1 VSHEYVAE
9 RKRNALV
16 NTSTGARVLSAVMLP
31 WFIIWPP
38 KAFGVLTTTGRKT
51 GKPRRKCVR
60 VIRVSDT
67 AYLVS
72 IRSASWLHNIR
83 ANPKVRLRLRGGRVE
98 GAARELS
105 EANDKEQ
112 AIAAY
117 CSTVSCFDYF
127 ECLAWCKGRPTRSK
141 IEELHQTWCDVG
153 TILGV
158 DLHERTPNR
167 HKRLGEKA
175 AGRARNRRSAPK

>member
-1 VSHEYVAE
+1 MSHEYVAE

-16 NTSTGARVLSAVMLP
+16 NTSTGGRVLSAVMLP

-38 KAFGVLTTTGRKT
+38 KAVGVLTTTGRKT

-60 VIRVSDT
+60 VIRVGDT

-72 IRSASWLHNIR
+72 IRSGSWLHNIR
-83 ANPKVRLRLRGGRVE
+83 ANPKVRLRLRGDRFE
-98 GAARELS
+98 GSARELS

-117 CSTVSCFDYF
+117 CSTVSRFDYF
-127 ECLAWCKGRPTRSK
+127 ECLPWRKGRPTRSK
-141 IEELHQTWCDVG
+141 IEELHHTWCEVG

-158 DLHERTPNR
+158 DVHEWTP
-167 HKRLGEKA
+167 
-175 AGRARNRRSAPK
+175 